1 MPGWLTFDASGT
13 RKFTIAAT
21 LPADVGTYVIQ
32 TVSSITNIAG
42 VTLVTSV
49 TSSFNLVVVHDCTTT
64 SLTSRVLNDMSATVS
79 VLDDSQSIFFAD

>member
-21 LPADVGTYVIQ
+21 LPADVGTYDVQ
-32 TVSSITNIAG
+32 TVSSITNID

-49 TSSFNLVVVHDCTTT
+49 TSTFNLVVVHDCTTT